1 MLTSITVFFV
11 IDRMTDINGKASQ
24 VSIKTMSQNKVTTT
38 DAITTNVTEALEN
51 RLLGTV
57 DILLCNPPYVLTPSH
72 EVGSNGITASW
83 AGGAKGREVCPLHFC
98 YYCHLPNS

>member
-1 MLTSITVFFV
+1 MLICVSRSTPPLSSAMLTSITVFFV

-72 EVGSNGITASW
+72 EVSGYLDCFD
-83 AGGAKGREVCPLHFC
+83 VC
-98 YYCHLPNS
+98 CHDYNR